1 MIDRGKPFD
10 LRRPGFSIDS
20 DFSANFRRINPNY
33 SFPMPKPEAVTTA
46 HQDDINPTER
56 QFHSYSLRPSTPSLN
71 PPHAGHNNNLQ
82 AAVFNGI
89 PLLDNSKSK
98 AEQVDLTEEELLI
111 ATPVALGFSLADKL
125 WRERCFLSHNQTLTF
140 RKHTKVEFNIEKVQ
154 PIEWN
159 PEAFENLVLPADRKI
174 LLSTFYIQF
183 F

>member
-1 MIDRGKPFD
+1 MIDR
-10 LRRPGFSIDS
+10 
-20 DFSANFRRINPNY
+20 ANFRRINPNY

-56 QFHSYSLRPSTPSLN
+56 
-71 PPHAGHNNNLQ
+71 HNNNLQ

-125 WRERCFLSHNQTLTF
+125 WL
-140 RKHTKVEFNIEKVQ
+140 EFNIEKVQ

-174 LLSTFYIQF
+174 LLSTFYFQF
-183 F
+183 FLMEF